1 MKRRLLP
8 LVLVLAATSVAE
20 AKQCASVTMPDSITL
35 EGKTLQLN
43 GLGLRE
49 ATILNI
55 DVYVAG
61 LYLEQ
66 RSSDPK
72 QIIESESVKHVRLS
86 LLRNIAKSEM
96 TEQLEASF
104 KRAAGKDYDK
114 LKARFSQMAA
124 WIPELHKGDSFSIT
138 YQPGKGLTLHHGA
151 RVLGTIAGADFGR
164 TIFAIWLG
172 DKPPNAGLKRG
183 MLGGTCD

>member
-1 MKRRLLP
+1 MKRRLVP
-8 LVLVLAATSVAE
+8 LVFALAVTSLAD
-20 AKQCASVTMPDSITL
+20 AKQCASVSMPETLTL

-43 GLGLRE
+43 GMGLRE
-49 ATILNI
+49 ATFLNI

-72 QIIESESVKHVRLS
+72 QIIDSESMKHVRLS
-86 LLRNIAKSEM
+86 LLRDIPKSDM
-96 TEQLEASF
+96 SEQLEASF

-114 LKARFSQMAA
+114 LKARFAQMAA
-124 WIPELHKGDSFSIT
+124 WIPELHKGESFSIT
-138 YQPGKGLTLHHGA
+138 YQPGKGLTIQHGA
-151 RVLGTIAGADFGR
+151 RVLGTIAGADFAR

-183 MLGGTCD
+183 MLGGACG

>member
-8 LVLVLAATSVAE
+8 LVVALAVTSLAE
-20 AKQCASVTMPDSITL
+20 AKQCASVNMPETLTL

-43 GLGLRE
+43 GMGLRE
-49 ATILNI
+49 ATFLNI

-72 QIIESESVKHVRLS
+72 QIIDSESTKHVRLS
-86 LLRNIAKSEM
+86 LLRNIPKSDM
-96 TEQLEASF
+96 SEQLEASF

-114 LKARFSQMAA
+114 LKARFAQMAA
-124 WIPELHKGDSFSIT
+124 WIPELHKGENFSIT
-138 YQPGKGLTLHHGA
+138 YHPGKGLTIQHGA
-151 RVLGTIAGADFGR
+151 RVLGTIAGADFAR

-183 MLGGTCD
+183 MLGGACD